1 MLEKI
6 SLSDRECEILAKGI
20 AAGAGIGV
28 LVGVF
33 AENVPLT
40 FSLGGVLGIIGSLIY
55 CAYEKYKKK
64 VTV

>member
-20 AAGAGIGV
+20 AVGAG
-28 LVGVF
+28 VGVF
-33 AENVPLT
+33 AGIFVENVPLV

-55 CAYEKYKKK
+55 CTYEKYKKK